1 MPFTDCVSNVNVTQ
15 IDNGKDID
23 VVIIE
28 SSDNYSKNLVRLR
41 QYYKGESNDDITE
54 YESFKSKIKITAKP
68 RDARNTKIL
77 KYQCH

>member
-1 MPFTDCVSNVNVTQ
+1 MPFTDCVRNVNVTQ

-28 SSDNYSKNLVRLR
+28 SSNNYSKTLVSLR
-41 QYYKGESNDDITE
+41 QYYKGQSNDDITE
-54 YESFKSKIKITAKP
+54 YESFKSKSKITAKP
-68 RDARNTKIL
+68 ADARNTKIL